1 LANIKRQGI
10 MKKAAFL
17 LKLRTHLV
25 QKIPV
30 INQFSYRGD
39 SGYTLIEL
47 LVVIIIMGILAGI
60 AAPSWLGFLN
70 QRRVSAAN
78 EVVLRALQE
87 AQNLAKSRKL
97 SYSVGLGIK
106 DGVPAIAVYQNGT
119 NPGDAEW
126 RSLGKDLALKPGQV
140 VLGSNLDNGDNQTTG
155 SSLSFGNLSSTNNN
169 SAPAERITFDYFGAL
184 YRGTLEPKTDLTIA
198 VATSNGNGYVE
209 STMRCVKVK
218 TLLGAIKTGKGAE
231 CKQ

>member
-1 LANIKRQGI
+1 
-10 MKKAAFL
+10 MKKTTSLF
-17 LKLRTHLV
+17 KIKPHLT
-25 QKIPV
+25 QKGAV
-30 INQFSYRGD
+30 INSSSYRGD

-47 LVVIIIMGILAGI
+47 LVVTIIIGILAGL
-60 AAPSWLGFLN
+60 AAPSWLGFVS

-97 SYSVGLGIK
+97 SYSVAFGTK
-106 DGVPAIAVYQNGT
+106 DDVPAIAVYQTGT
-119 NPGDAEW
+119 TPSDAEW
-126 RSLGKDLALKPGQV
+126 RSLSKDLALKPGQV
-140 VLGSNLDNGDNQTTG
+140 VLGSNLADGDNQNAG
-155 SSLSFGNLSSTNNN
+155 SSLSFGNLSPTTDN
-169 SAPAERITFDYFGAL
+169 SALEKRISFDYFGAL
-184 YRGTLEPKTDLTIA
+184 YRGSSDPETDLTIA
-198 VATSNGNGYVE
+198 VAASNGNNYIE

>member
-1 LANIKRQGI
+1 
-10 MKKAAFL
+10 MKKTAFL

-25 QKIPV
+25 QKIPA
-30 INQFSYRGD
+30 INNSSYPRD

-47 LVVIIIMGILAGI
+47 LVITIIIGILAAI
-60 AAPSWLGFLN
+60 AAPGWLGFIN

-78 EVVLRALQE
+78 EVVFRALQE

-97 SYSVGLGIK
+97 SYSVAFGTK
-106 DGVPAIAVYQNGT
+106 DDVPAIAVYQTGT
-119 NPGDAEW
+119 TPSDAEW

-140 VLGSNLDNGDNQTTG
+140 VLGSNLADGHNQKAG
-155 SSLSFGNLSSTNNN
+155 SSPSLGNLSPTTDN
-169 SAPAERITFDYFGAL
+169 SALKKMISFDYFGAL
-184 YRGTLEPKTDLTIA
+184 YRGSSDPETDLTIA
-198 VATSNGNGYVE
+198 VAASNGNSYIE

-231 CKQ
+231 CKN